1 MGIIQN
7 LIVDNY
13 IYVPCPVLSLR
24 NEEIVMGVVFQAEE
38 DEEEEI
44 KKVTGFEEQ
53 AEREQIK

>member
-53 AEREQIK
+53 AKREQIK